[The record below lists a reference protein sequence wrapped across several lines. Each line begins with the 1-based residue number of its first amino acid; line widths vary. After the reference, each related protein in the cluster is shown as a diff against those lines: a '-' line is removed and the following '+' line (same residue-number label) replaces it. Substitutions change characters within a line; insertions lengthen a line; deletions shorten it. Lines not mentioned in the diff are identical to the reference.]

1 MVVAV
6 TLPSPSLVPVTPM
19 KPPTFS
25 ADAPDVV
32 PPPGPGLVM
41 KLVLDVVT
49 TVTALLAAVTTV
61 MSSPLRAVIV
71 PDTVGRAMAPGARP
85 RAAAP
90 V

>member
-1 MVVAV
+1 MVLAV
-6 TLPSPSLVPVTPM
+6 RVPSPSLVPVTPM

-32 PPPGPGLVM
+32 PPPGPGFVM
-41 KLVLDVVT
+41 TLVLEVVT
-49 TVTALLAAVTTV
+49 TVTALLAVVTTV
-61 MSSPLRAVIV
+61 TSSPFRAVIV
-71 PDTVGRAMAPGARP
+71 PDTVGRAMAPGGRP